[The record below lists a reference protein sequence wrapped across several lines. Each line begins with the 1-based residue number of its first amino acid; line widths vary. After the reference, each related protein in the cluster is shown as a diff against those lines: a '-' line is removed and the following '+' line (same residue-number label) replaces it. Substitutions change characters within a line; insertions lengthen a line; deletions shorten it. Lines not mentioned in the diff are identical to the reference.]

1 MDSDSL
7 NTWAKGNLMEGH
19 DQIDEEQQSR
29 YSVKWNI
36 NMDLDEKKDL
46 NELEQME
53 KL

>member
-1 MDSDSL
+1 MDSDPL